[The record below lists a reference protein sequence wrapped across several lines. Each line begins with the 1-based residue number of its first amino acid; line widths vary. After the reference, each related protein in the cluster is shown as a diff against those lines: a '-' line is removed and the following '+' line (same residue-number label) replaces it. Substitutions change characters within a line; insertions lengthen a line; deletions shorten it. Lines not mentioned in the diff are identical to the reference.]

1 MLKSPNILPSK
12 NQFQQRMLKSQE
24 ILPFKQMPNIFPNS
38 NIIYNK
44 STKLPLS
51 LYNTNL
57 LKNGSEIKDYSVK
70 CKSDIGVKLSSD
82 SINHFSY
89 HPININK
96 NIVSTQNL
104 TNSFSDLC
112 TTSSFRSLKSSD
124 SLLMKNNTS
133 QLGLNNSINLILTP
147 NQNNVYDSQKHS
159 PNLPKFQMNSNI
171 NFFPIEK
178 KSSLELKNIIINSR
192 NLLNNTK
199 LYSNE
204 IPSKF
209 SQQNFR
215 YDTNNTISTKVNYF
229 NSNIIEQNN
238 KINDEKKN
246 LSSLY
251 ANRNNSNGYYE
262 KIKCQNNNLEFKER
276 KKTKNFYN
284 KFNSSKENNLNE
296 NTVILT
302 LKLKVS
308 KNDIRVFNLKK
319 YDDLFASLE
328 KFVDLNQINQELV
341 KPLVTLIFK
350 SLNRIFWL
358 LNNKIGIYDQE
369 YLASLYRLWIKNN
382 QEIPKSKKKNQSD
395 KSTNDSSDVSSEK
408 ISENIKSNSFQNTDG
423 NNDEK
428 EKQKTVKTI

>member
-178 KSSLELKNIIINSR
+178 KPSLELKNIIINSR

-215 YDTNNTISTKVNYF
+215 YDTNSKISTKVNYF

-251 ANRNNSNGYYE
+251 AYRNNSNGYYE